1 MADWIET
8 FRGAVMASEY
18 DSDAHM
24 NSVLYVSRF
33 DQATWF
39 LLGLVDITPQQMKAQ
54 NQRLAIVRQTYQFL
68 RELRG
73 GDMVLVR
80 SGFVGVGAKHLRLL
94 HRMYDGTGETMVAT
108 CDCTAVEAGL
118 KTGKAAALPAAL
130 RARVEAM
137 LVTANVT
144 DPQAE

>member
-54 NQRLAIVRQTYQFL
+54 NQRIAIVRQSFQFL

-73 GDMVLVR
+73 GDMVLIR
-80 SGFVGVGAKHLRLL
+80 SGFIGVGVKHLRLL
-94 HRMYDGTGETMVAT
+94 HRMFDGNSDEMVAT
-108 CDCTAVEAGL
+108 CDCTAVGAGL
-118 KTGKAAALPAAL
+118 KTGKAASLPEAL
-130 RARVEAM
+130 RTRVEAM
-137 LVTANVT
+137 LVTANVA
-144 DPQAE
+144 DPKAE